1 MDFDLE
7 FIIKIESLIYTYI
20 LININ
25 INSYIDNLNLNFF
38 YIKFFN

>member
-7 FIIKIESLIYTYI
+7 FIIKIESIIYTYI

>member
-38 YIKFFN
+38 YIKFLN